1 MRMGASSLGA
11 WFAVARDAS
20 QTVAATMG
28 CPTYRLHSKRGN
40 PMNGSRIAVACL
52 PVSLISLAHVGK
64 KRTIH
69 TTYLL

>member
-20 QTVAATMG
+20 QTVVATMG
-28 CPTYRLHSKRGN
+28 CPTYGLHSKRGN